1 MLGNIDKLRNGRF
14 YYSENQT
21 GPVYIQREG
30 DQQIDY
36 IQDIELT
43 SKVVWIQP
51 NVYKL
56 ILIDIS
62 NPDQVDL
69 QVGDELFVSIIEITS
84 DYYLTETNY
93 NGSVNESKIW
103 FAAA

>member
-1 MLGNIDKLRNGRF
+1 MLGSIDKLRNGRF

-21 GPVYIQREG
+21 EPVYIQREG

-36 IQDIELT
+36 IKDIQLT
-43 SKVVWIQP
+43 SKVVWVQP

-56 ILIDIS
+56 ILENIS
-62 NPDQVDL
+62 NPDLVSL
-69 QVGDELFVSIIEITS
+69 QVGDEMYVSIKEITH
-84 DYYLTETNY
+84 DYYVTETNY
-93 NGSVNESKIW
+93 NGSIDESKIW